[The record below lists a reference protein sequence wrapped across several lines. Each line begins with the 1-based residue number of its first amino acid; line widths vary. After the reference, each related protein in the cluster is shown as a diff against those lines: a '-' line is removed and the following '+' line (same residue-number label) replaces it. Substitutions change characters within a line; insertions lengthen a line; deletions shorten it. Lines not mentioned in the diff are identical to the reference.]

1 MSLLATLHAAGAGA
15 PLMAAIPTPSA
26 TPAQVNFGANVIGFS
41 FLLSLL
47 VWGPAVMAL
56 VTAIVPEPRTGHR
69 RTFLGIAFWTNAAAL
84 ALVIIGYS
92 QLQAYTSGLQFEEK
106 LPWLPALGINYHLG
120 VDGIG
125 MALLLLNGLVG
136 LAATLASWD
145 VREGA
150 RTYFVMLLLVQAAV
164 NGVAVSRDL
173 FMLVLFWAA
182 ATVPVAVLA
191 AGWGGPRRSA
201 VAGRLL
207 AYWGL
212 GTAALTAGILIL
224 YAAAGSS
231 DFDLDTLSKAAP
243 SGRLQVII
251 GILIAVAALTRLP
264 LVPFHGWAR
273 ELLAEAPAGVVVLVA
288 GTASR
293 LGGYVLVRLLAG
305 IEHDASRTLAP
316 FLGALA
322 ALTVL
327 YAVVAALNTSDV
339 RRLAAYLAL
348 IPGGITVLGVAG
360 LSPLSLVGTVM
371 LLFAG
376 GLAAA
381 LVAGSAATLSDRAQ
395 ARSLGL
401 AAGLAGRVPKLSW
414 LLLAGCLAVLGVPF
428 LATFPSGLMVFLGSF
443 RTQPGA
449 AFAVVVGL
457 VLAAAAIARLMHR
470 VAFGAPNPDAPTPA
484 DASLADSWY
493 LGILVGAL
501 LWVGLVPSGPKLLGI
516 PILDPGLVN
525 IVNTTTADL
534 ASTYAPTPLPTAV
547 TSPSPSALP
556 SPSAPPSPS
565 PSASASP
572 SPSPSPSASPSP
584 ARSP

>member
-1 MSLLATLHAAGAGA
+1 M
-15 PLMAAIPTPSA
+15 
-26 TPAQVNFGANVIGFS
+26 
-41 FLLSLL
+41 
-47 VWGPAVMAL
+47 
-56 VTAIVPEPRTGHR
+56 
-69 RTFLGIAFWTNAAAL
+69 
-84 ALVIIGYS
+84 
-92 QLQAYTSGLQFEEK
+92 
-106 LPWLPALGINYHLG
+106 
-120 VDGIG
+120 
-125 MALLLLNGLVG
+125 
-136 LAATLASWD
+136 
-145 VREGA
+145 
-150 RTYFVMLLLVQAAV
+150 
-164 NGVAVSRDL
+164 
-173 FMLVLFWAA
+173 
-182 ATVPVAVLA
+182 
-191 AGWGGPRRSA
+191 
-201 VAGRLL
+201 
-207 AYWGL
+207 
-212 GTAALTAGILIL
+212 
-224 YAAAGSS
+224 
-231 DFDLDTLSKAAP
+231 
-243 SGRLQVII
+243 II

-381 LVAGSAATLSDRAQ
+381 LVAGSAATLADRAQ